1 MDGWDKY
8 FLRMIVCLV
17 LMGMK
22 LLFLLTIV
30 LSSSLQA
37 GHQVYQCFSNA
48 TKSSSLPLISGKYAL
63 WSNLNIGWV

>member
-37 GHQVYQCFSNA
+37 GHQVYKIHKCQAGMETDGWMGQIFSQDRVWA
-48 TKSSSLPLISGKYAL
+48 
-63 WSNLNIGWV
+63 